1 MENIEPN
8 VQSARSD
15 RVSPATLTLQW
26 LAYAFWG
33 WLGIALLW
41 LSVVTF
47 GFFVEG
53 NTSSNS
59 IAEAIAYPLA
69 ATIVLVIVAVVADW
83 LYAGRESVPKKHG
96 MESVIMVVHTVIFA
110 LLGIGAVVA
119 AIFALINMLIS
130 SNPSNKWP
138 TVALFTA
145 LVVAVFYIALTLRT
159 AMAGHVK
166 HVRIVAWS
174 ALLAITIGMLI
185 SGIAGPT
192 AFSISTRQDRLIENS
207 IGQIAESINIYA
219 NNNSKLPDSLETL
232 QINGDDAKKVISNK
246 LVSYKPNV
254 KPSETINTSSSVAYP
269 DAKDL
274 SGLLLPQNSQKRF
287 FYELCVNYK
296 AEKKF
301 GWTSPMTDEYPNYIS
316 GYDAHGKG
324 DYCYKVST
332 AYSYG
337 K

>member
-1 MENIEPN
+1 MENIGPKKQLEKI
-8 VQSARSD
+8 D
-15 RVSPATLTLQW
+15 RVSTATLTLQW

-47 GFFVEG
+47 GFFIEG
-53 NTSSNS
+53 NTSSNN

-69 ATIVLVIVAVVADW
+69 ATIVLAIVAGVADW
-83 LYAGRESVPKKHG
+83 LYASRESVPKKHG
-96 MESVIMVVHTVIFA
+96 MESAIMVIHTVIFA

-130 SNPSNKWP
+130 SNPSNNWP
-138 TVALFTA
+138 MIALLTA

-166 HVRIVAWS
+166 HMRVIAWS
-174 ALLAITIGMLI
+174 VILATTAGMLI
-185 SGIAGPT
+185 SGIVGPT
-192 AFSISTRQDRLIENS
+192 AFSIATKQDRLIENA
-207 IGQIAESINIYA
+207 IGPIAESINMYA
-219 NNNSKLPDSLETL
+219 STNSKLPESLETL
-232 QINGDDAKKVISNK
+232 KIDNDDAKKVISDK
-246 LVSYKPNV
+246 LVTYRPNV

-269 DAKDL
+269 EAKDL
-274 SGLLLPQNSQKRF
+274 PAPISPQNSQERF
-287 FYELCVNYK
+287 FYELCVDYI
-296 AEKKF
+296 AEKKA
-301 GWTSPMTDEYPNYIS
+301 GWTGAMTDEYPAYIS

-324 DYCYKVST
+324 EYCCKVST
-332 AYSYG
+332 AYSYS